1 MLNGNCPVTAKH
13 VERGITGWVCSN
25 KQEQEPGGSIWGEE
39 GISKCCRT
47 ASLQCNSNSSK
58 YYANPLTLYTS
69 CKHET
74 SDFSFLVRQ

>member
-39 GISKCCRT
+39 GISKGCRT

-74 SDFSFLVRQ
+74 SDFSFLIRQ